1 MLELSYNF
9 RAVDSPSTKIN
20 GQTNETYS
28 AIYIY
33 INIQMYYSIYG
44 YKSGVEN
51 QSTTMN

>member
-9 RAVDSPSTKIN
+9 SAVDSPSTKMN

-33 INIQMYYSIYG
+33 IQMYYSIYG